1 MGCRP
6 PAWDAMPIRDRK
18 KGSSFLQRWGFYAG
32 LSEETRGF
40 VQGSSDGGSL
50 RKKGL
55 TSSQALERREEFGL
69 NTLPE
74 KKRRTALAIYI
85 SQFKN
90 PLIYMITA
98 AAIISV
104 VMAEYN
110 DALIIAVVIL
120 LDSVVGFFQ
129 EYRAEKA
136 VVALRRLLKPTA
148 RVIRDGQTTE
158 IDASEIVPDDTLA
171 VNDGDKIAADGTLIE
186 AVNLNVSEAILTGE
200 SEPAVKAVGDAVY
213 MGTTVLSGR
222 GLVNVTAI
230 GASAELGKIAGS
242 LSEMKE
248 EPTPLQ
254 VRLEGFGRSLTYLVV
269 AVSALIFGVG
279 ILSGVEFLE
288 MVKVSVVLAIAAIP
302 EGLPIAVTLI
312 LVIGMRAI
320 LRRKGLVKKLL
331 AVETL
336 GSVTVICTDKTGTL
350 TEGNMQVVRTDFR
363 SEKMATY
370 VMVLCNNLV
379 DSLEVALWN
388 RAKTAVA
395 DPQSFVDKWKRTH
408 EVPFSSERKYMLTIN
423 EVEGVELALLKGA
436 PEVVMEFCTL
446 GGNEK
451 ERIADEFTEWA
462 DSGLKVLGLAYK
474 KDGFLRELRGFEWLG
489 LVGIEDP
496 VRPSVR
502 DAVAL
507 CQKARINVKI
517 VTGDYRGTALK
528 VAAGIGLH
536 VEPGEVL
543 EGNELDG
550 MTESELTK
558 VVNKVVLFCRVSP
571 RHKLK
576 IVNALEKRDEVVAMI
591 GDGVNDAPAL
601 KKANIGVSV
610 GNATDVAQETASL
623 ILLDNNFKTLVDAV
637 EEGRVVF
644 DNIKKVAAYVLSN
657 SFAEIFT
664 IFGAM
669 IMGWP
674 TPLTVPQILW
684 IHLICDGP
692 SDIVLGFER
701 GEPGIMEEKPKNA
714 QESILNSLGKILI
727 LAIGVASALSSLTL
741 FWYFWQVSGDI
752 QSGRSVVFTVL
763 AVQELIYIFAYR
775 SLRHFVFKSGHF
787 FANKPLFGTVALGF
801 ATQLLALYVPFLNN
815 VLGVVP
821 LHLNDWVLVF
831 AVALGML
838 IIVEVVKYLTWNAS
852 RIRSFLR

>member
-1 MGCRP
+1 V
-6 PAWDAMPIRDRK
+6 
-18 KGSSFLQRWGFYAG
+18 FYVG
-32 LSEETRGF
+32 LSEETQGF
-40 VQGSSDGGSL
+40 VQGSRDSGRL

-74 KKRRTALAIYI
+74 KKGRTAFAIYI

-90 PLIYMITA
+90 PLIYLITA

-104 VMAEYN
+104 IMAEYN
-110 DALIIAVVIL
+110 DALIISVVIL
-120 LDSVVGFFQ
+120 LDSVFGFFQ

-136 VVALRRLLKPTA
+136 VVALRRLLKPIA
-148 RVIRDGQTTE
+148 KVIRDGQTIE
-158 IDASEIVPDDTLA
+158 IDASEIVPDDIVA
-171 VNDGDKIAADGTLIE
+171 VNDGDKFAADGTLIE
-186 AVNLNVSEAILTGE
+186 VVNLNVSEAILTGE
-200 SEPAVKAVGDAVY
+200 SEPVAKAVGEAVY
-213 MGTTVLSGR
+213 MGTTTLSGR
-222 GLVNVTAI
+222 GLMKVTSI
-230 GASAELGKIAGS
+230 GASTELGKIAGS

-254 VRLEGFGRSLTYLVV
+254 VRLEEFGRSLTYLV
-269 AVSALIFGVG
+269 AIVSALIFVVG
-279 ILSGVEFLE
+279 ILSGVGFLE
-288 MVKVSVVLAIAAIP
+288 MVMVSVVLAIAAVP
-302 EGLPIAVTLI
+302 EGLPIAVTMI

-370 VMVLCNNLV
+370 VMALCNNLV
-379 DSLEVALWN
+379 DSLEVAIWN
-388 RAKTAVA
+388 RAKTTGA
-395 DPQSFVDKWKRTH
+395 DPQLLVDKWKRTH
-408 EVPFSSERKYMLTIN
+408 EVPFSSERKYMLTVN
-423 EVEGVELALLKGA
+423 EVEGAEVALLKGA
-436 PEVVMEFCTL
+436 PEVVLEFCAL
-446 GGNEK
+446 GGD
-451 ERIADEFTEWA
+451 ERKRIVDEFTEWA
-462 DSGLKVLGLAYK
+462 NSGLKVLGLAYK
-474 KDGFLRELRGFEWLG
+474 KDGAPTELKDFEWLG

-496 VRPSVR
+496 VRPSVGE
-502 DAVAL
+502 AVAL
-507 CQKARINVKI
+507 CQKAGIKVKI

-536 VEPGEVL
+536 VEPDEIL
-543 EGNELDG
+543 EGKELED
-550 MTESELTK
+550 MPESELERAVT
-558 VVNKVVLFCRVSP
+558 KVVLFCRVSP

-576 IVNALEKRDEVVAMI
+576 IVNALEKHDEVVAMI

-601 KKANIGVSV
+601 KKASIGVSV

-623 ILLDNNFKTLVDAV
+623 ILLDSNFKTLVDAV
-637 EEGRVVF
+637 EEGRVIF
-644 DNIKKVAAYVLSN
+644 DNIKKVVAYVLSN

-714 QESILNSLGKILI
+714 QESILDSWGKVLI
-727 LAIGVASALSSLTL
+727 FAIGAASALSSLAL
-741 FWYFWQVSGDI
+741 FWYFWQVSGDV

-775 SLRHFVFKSGHF
+775 SLRHSVFKSGHF

-838 IIVEVVKYLTWNAS
+838 IIVEAVKYLTWNAT

>member
-1 MGCRP
+1 M
-6 PAWDAMPIRDRK
+6 
-18 KGSSFLQRWGFYAG
+18 GSSFPQRWGFHVR
-32 LSEETRGF
+32 LSEETQGF
-40 VQGSSDGGSL
+40 VQGSEDSGSL

-55 TSSQALERREEFGL
+55 TSSQVLERREEFGL
-69 NTLPE
+69 NSLPE
-74 KKRRTALAIYI
+74 KKGRTALAIYVA
-85 SQFKN
+85 QFKN
-90 PLIYMITA
+90 PLIYLITA
-98 AAIISV
+98 AALISV
-104 VMAEYN
+104 VMAEYS

-129 EYRAEKA
+129 EYRAEKT

-148 RVIRDGQTTE
+148 KVMRNGQIIE
-158 IDASEIVPDDTLA
+158 IDASEIVPDDIVA

-186 AVNLNVSEAILTGE
+186 AASLNVSEAILTGE
-200 SEPAVKAVGDAVY
+200 SEPTTKAVGEAVY
-213 MGTTVLSGR
+213 MGTTALSGR
-222 GLVNVTAI
+222 GLMKVNAI
-230 GASAELGKIAGS
+230 GAATELGKIAGS

-254 VRLEGFGRSLTYLVV
+254 VRLEEFGRSLTYLVV
-269 AVSALIFGVG
+269 VVSALIFVVG
-279 ILSGVEFLE
+279 ILSGVGFLE
-288 MVKVSVVLAIAAIP
+288 MVMVSVVLAIAAVP
-302 EGLPIAVTLI
+302 EGLPIAVTMI

-370 VMVLCNNLV
+370 VMALCNNLA

-388 RAKTAVA
+388 RAKTAGA
-395 DPQSFVDKWKRTH
+395 DPQLLVDKWPRIH
-408 EVPFSSERKYMLTIN
+408 EVPFSSERKYMLTVN
-423 EVEGVELALLKGA
+423 EVEGAEVALLKGA
-436 PEVVMEFCTL
+436 PEVVLESCAL
-446 GGNEK
+446 GGDEK
-451 ERIADEFTEWA
+451 KRIADGFTEYA
-462 DSGLKVLGLAYK
+462 NSGLKVLGLAYRK
-474 KDGFLRELRGFEWLG
+474 GGALRELKDFEWLG

-496 VRPSVR
+496 VRPSVKES
-502 DAVAL
+502 VAL
-507 CQKARINVKI
+507 CQKAGIKVKI

-536 VEPGEVL
+536 VELDEIL
-543 EGNELDG
+543 EGKDLEEMSGPEL
-550 MTESELTK
+550 EK
-558 VVNKVVLFCRVSP
+558 VVTKVVLFCRVSP

-623 ILLDNNFKTLVDAV
+623 ILLDSNFKTLVDTV

-644 DNIKKVAAYVLSN
+644 DNIKKVVAYVLSN

-701 GEPGIMEEKPKNA
+701 GEPGIMEERPKDV
-714 QESILNSLGKILI
+714 QESILDSWGKVLI
-727 LAIGVASALSSLTL
+727 LAIGVASALTSLAL

-752 QSGRSVVFTVL
+752 LSGRSVVFTVL

-787 FANKPLFGTVALGF
+787 FENRPLFGTVALGF

-815 VLGVVP
+815 ILGVVP
-821 LHLNDWVLVF
+821 LHLNDWVLVL
-831 AVALGML
+831 AVAFGML
-838 IIVEVVKYLTWNAS
+838 VIVEVVKYLTWNAA
-852 RIRSFLR
+852 RIRSFFR

>member
-1 MGCRP
+1 M
-6 PAWDAMPIRDRK
+6 
-18 KGSSFLQRWGFYAG
+18 FYVG
-32 LSEETRGF
+32 LSEETQGF
-40 VQGSSDGGSL
+40 VQGSRDSGRL

-74 KKRRTALAIYI
+74 KKGRTAFAIYI

-90 PLIYMITA
+90 PLIYLITA

-104 VMAEYN
+104 IMAEYN
-110 DALIIAVVIL
+110 DALIISVVIL
-120 LDSVVGFFQ
+120 LDSVFGFFQ

-136 VVALRRLLKPTA
+136 VVALRRLLKPIA
-148 RVIRDGQTTE
+148 KVIRDGQTIE
-158 IDASEIVPDDTLA
+158 IDASEIVPDDIVA
-171 VNDGDKIAADGTLIE
+171 VNDGDKFAADGTLIE
-186 AVNLNVSEAILTGE
+186 VVNLNVSEAILTGE
-200 SEPAVKAVGDAVY
+200 SEPVAKAVGEAVY
-213 MGTTVLSGR
+213 MGTTTLSGR
-222 GLVNVTAI
+222 GLMKVTSI
-230 GASAELGKIAGS
+230 GASTELGKIAGS

-254 VRLEGFGRSLTYLVV
+254 VRLEEFGRSLTYLV
-269 AVSALIFGVG
+269 AIVSALIFVVG
-279 ILSGVEFLE
+279 ILSGVGFLE
-288 MVKVSVVLAIAAIP
+288 MVMVSVVLAIAAVP
-302 EGLPIAVTLI
+302 EGLPIAVTMI

-370 VMVLCNNLV
+370 VMALCNNLV
-379 DSLEVALWN
+379 DSLEVAIWN
-388 RAKTAVA
+388 RAKTTGA
-395 DPQSFVDKWKRTH
+395 DPQLLVDKWKRTH
-408 EVPFSSERKYMLTIN
+408 EVPFSSERKYMLTVN
-423 EVEGVELALLKGA
+423 EVEGAEVALLKGA
-436 PEVVMEFCTL
+436 PEVVLEFCAL
-446 GGNEK
+446 GGD
-451 ERIADEFTEWA
+451 ERKRIVDEFTEWA
-462 DSGLKVLGLAYK
+462 NSGLKVLGLAYK
-474 KDGFLRELRGFEWLG
+474 KDGAPTELKDFEWLG

-496 VRPSVR
+496 VRPSVGE
-502 DAVAL
+502 AVAL
-507 CQKARINVKI
+507 CQKAGIKVKI

-536 VEPGEVL
+536 VEPDEIL
-543 EGNELDG
+543 EGKELED
-550 MTESELTK
+550 MPESELERAVT
-558 VVNKVVLFCRVSP
+558 KVVLFCRVSP

-576 IVNALEKRDEVVAMI
+576 IVNALEKHDEVVAMI

-601 KKANIGVSV
+601 KKASIGVSV

-623 ILLDNNFKTLVDAV
+623 ILLDSNFKTLVDAV
-637 EEGRVVF
+637 EEGRVIF
-644 DNIKKVAAYVLSN
+644 DNIKKVVAYVLSN

-714 QESILNSLGKILI
+714 QESILDSWGKVLI
-727 LAIGVASALSSLTL
+727 FAIGAASALSSLAL
-741 FWYFWQVSGDI
+741 FWYFWQVSGDV

-775 SLRHFVFKSGHF
+775 SLRHSVFKSGHF

-838 IIVEVVKYLTWNAS
+838 IIVEAVKYLTWNAT